1 MKSGTILAVMPRPL
15 RRWEFLAGKFLGV
28 MMLMAVYVV
37 AMLGVTML
45 LALLGGQHFNASLWR
60 LIVYPLVRYAIWASI
75 ATLLVTVLHP
85 IVVMG
90 IVIILA
96 TLISIFA
103 SVSSHIPAWVR
114 TPVHLV
120 LPLTNLLSEQRF
132 TVITK
137 ASLKTCPWTSHLTVI
152 AYGWIMRWCVFC
164 WPCSCFSGAV
174 WRGTKRGKNPIEE

>member
-1 MKSGTILAVMPRPL
+1 
-15 RRWEFLAGKFLGV
+15 
-28 MMLMAVYVV
+28 
-37 AMLGVTML
+37 
-45 LALLGGQHFNASLWR
+45 
-60 LIVYPLVRYAIWASI
+60 
-75 ATLLVTVLHP
+75 VTVLHP

-132 TVITK
+132 MVITK
-137 ASLKTCPWTSHLTVI
+137 ASLKTFPWTSHLTVI
-152 AYGWIMRWCVFC
+152 AYGLDYALVCFLLAVFMFQRR
-164 WPCSCFSGAV
+164 SLA
-174 WRGTKRGKNPIEE
+174 RD